1 WLLGLVLA
9 LVSGSAAA
17 QEEAGALLA
26 RSLAQGDNVALSG
39 EQVTA
44 VTGPGGVRREVVQ
57 AIRRRA
63 NRVRIDYLAPPGVRG
78 QSMVDDGHTY
88 RLYLP
93 RFRLI
98 EEGPSQVQRGAA
110 QKQRTLAQLRKG
122 RIDVRLERD
131 EAVAGR
137 AAAVV
142 V

>member
-26 RSLAQGDNVALSG
+26 RSLTQGDSVALIG

-78 QSMVDDGHTY
+78 QAMVDDGRSYH
-88 RLYLP
+88 LFLP
-93 RFRLI
+93 RFRLV
-98 EEGPSQVQRGAA
+98 EEGPSQLQRGAT
-110 QKQRTLAQLRKG
+110 QKQRLLLQLRKG
-122 RIDVRLERD
+122 RVDVRFERD
-131 EAVAGR
+131 E
-137 AAAVV
+137 VV
-142 V
+142 